1 MTTVRFVTWQPYN
14 FVLFFSIVF
23 GYRHWL
29 TQIVVVEFYKRF
41 YCAFGFWSPL
51 QGSPRFPASA
61 TAVKCTVFLKK
72 LPA

>member
-29 TQIVVVEFYKRF
+29 TQIVVVEFYKKDSAVHLVSGLHFKALPDFR
-41 YCAFGFWSPL
+41 PL
-51 QGSPRFPASA
+51 QQ
-61 TAVKCTVFLKK
+61 L
-72 LPA
+72 